1 MYVMHK
7 IYIYIHNI
15 LNKHMYLIY
24 YVNLFG
30 IKEMTH

>member
-7 IYIYIHNI
+7 IYIHNI